1 MPQQSCHLATG
12 RYFLTPLSINL
23 LMSQLQPMHSLLQTA
38 RQLGASDLHLK
49 ADKQPFL
56 RVNGR
61 LISAETAPLS
71 LSDLN
76 RFLAASI
83 PQALQAAWQ
92 QDGQID
98 YSYYLPELGRFR
110 VNAFYQRGQ
119 LSAVMRVVHAQ
130 PPSFASLNLDGAVL
144 TELCAQKAGMIL
156 LCGATGSGKSSTLA
170 AMLQHMN
177 QNYDYHIV
185 TLEDPIEYSH
195 PDQRCIINQREIGL
209 DCPSFSAGM
218 RAALRQDPDV
228 LLIGEMRDAF
238 TFETALRAAETGHL
252 VLATLH
258 AANATQ
264 AVQRLFE
271 FFPEQTAMMQ
281 RQVASTLLAT
291 ITQRLVPASEGE
303 GRYPATEYF
312 VVEAL
317 GRKTLLEGK
326 FDQIEQIIE
335 LNSEGSSQSFN
346 QDLLRLVE
354 AKQITADQ
362 ALSHSPNPQE
372 LKLQLQG
379 IFLTQRGIIH

>member
-1 MPQQSCHLATG
+1 
-12 RYFLTPLSINL
+12 
-23 LMSQLQPMHSLLQTA
+23 MSQLQPMHALLQTA
-38 RQLGASDLHLK
+38 RKVGASDLHLK
-49 ADKQPFL
+49 ADSQPFF

-61 LISAETAPLS
+61 LMPGGAAALS

-76 RFLAASI
+76 SFLAASI
-83 PQALQAAWQ
+83 PQALQVDWQ
-92 QDGQID
+92 QNRQID
-98 YSYYLPELGRFR
+98 YSYYVPELGRYR

-119 LSAVMRVVHAQ
+119 LSAVLRVVHAQ
-130 PPSFASLNLDGAVL
+130 PPSFESLNLDGSVL
-144 TELCAQKAGMIL
+144 AELCAHKAGIIL

-170 AMLQHMN
+170 AMLQHIN

-195 PDQRCIINQREIGL
+195 SDQRCIINQREIGL

-258 AANATQ
+258 AANASQ

-271 FFPEQTAMMQ
+271 FFPDQTAMLQ

-291 ITQRLVPASEGE
+291 ITQRLVPAREGE
-303 GRYPATEYF
+303 ERYPASEYF

-354 AKQITADQ
+354 ANLITVDQ

>member
-1 MPQQSCHLATG
+1 MSQQSCHLATG

-49 ADKQPFL
+49 ADSQPFF
-56 RVNGR
+56 RVSGR
-61 LISAETAPLS
+61 LISAEAASLS
-71 LSDLN
+71 LADLN
-76 RFLAASI
+76 SFLQASI
-83 PQALQAAWQ
+83 PEALQAAWQ

-119 LSAVMRVVHAQ
+119 LSAVTRVVHAQ

-144 TELCAQKAGMIL
+144 TELCAQKAGIIL

-177 QNYDYHIV
+177 QTYDYHIV

-271 FFPEQTAMMQ
+271 FSPEQTAMMQ

-291 ITQRLVPASEGE
+291 ITQRLVPASESE

-317 GRKTLLEGK
+317 GRKTLLEGS
-326 FDQIEQIIE
+326 FDKIEQVIE

>member
-1 MPQQSCHLATG
+1 
-12 RYFLTPLSINL
+12 
-23 LMSQLQPMHSLLQTA
+23 MSQLQPMHSLLQTA

-49 ADKQPFL
+49 ADSQPFF
-56 RVNGR
+56 RVSGR
-61 LISAETAPLS
+61 LISAEAASLS
-71 LSDLN
+71 LADLN
-76 RFLAASI
+76 SFLQASI
-83 PQALQAAWQ
+83 PEALQAAWQ

-144 TELCAQKAGMIL
+144 TELCAQKAGIIL

-177 QNYDYHIV
+177 QTYDYHIV

-271 FFPEQTAMMQ
+271 FFPDQTAMMQ